1 MKTIKKIFHPIKL
14 LIVLVVVMIIWIL
27 IGIIDLIF
35 NKETIEVDEV
45 RIKI

>member
-1 MKTIKKIFHPIKL
+1 MKALKKIFLPIKL